1 MLDDLAGAE
10 PRPGTPDDAVG
21 GVVPALV
28 VRPPDE
34 AAAARVMAVAARH
47 GLSAVFRGGGTALD
61 WGGPPR
67 SADLLVDTA
76 ALTGIEHTADDL
88 VVTVGAGT
96 PVAELTD
103 VLAAAGQ
110 RLSADPVRAG
120 GTVGGMVATGVC
132 GPRRLLFGA
141 LRDLVIG
148 MTVVRADGVVTR
160 TGGRVVK
167 NVAGYDLAKLHTGG
181 LGTLGLITSVT
192 FRLHPAPPALRVVTA
207 AVSSRA
213 HGERM
218 AAALRA
224 RPVAPSA
231 VALDWPSEGGARL
244 HVVLEGMAE
253 GMGARVDGVRA
264 ALGGDTVVSER
275 LPEGWGLVPAR
286 GTLGFV
292 ACPPADSVAAAAWI
306 GELVRAADADVLV
319 RGSVPSGALYAAFP
333 PGTGTAVIAGVAE
346 AVRSRPGW
354 SLTLTRAEPHVREA
368 GVDPWGEVP
377 GIALMRSVKDALD
390 PEHRLAPGRFV
401 GGI

>member
-1 MLDDLAGAE
+1 MLDDLAGSG
-10 PRPGTPDDAVG
+10 PRPGTPGDVVG
-21 GVVPALV
+21 GVVPTV
-28 VRPPDE
+28 VARPRGE
-34 AAAARVMAVAARH
+34 ADAARVMAAAARH
-47 GLSAVFRGGGTALD
+47 GLSVVSRGGGTALD
-61 WGGPPR
+61 WGAPPR
-67 SADLLVDTA
+67 SVDLLVETA

-103 VLAAAGQ
+103 VLGAAGQ
-110 RLSADPVRAG
+110 RLSADPVRVG

-148 MTVVRADGVVTR
+148 MTVVRADGVLTR

-181 LGTLGLITSVT
+181 QGTLGMITSVT
-192 FRLHPAPPALRVVTA
+192 FRLHPTPPALRVVTA

-224 RPVAPSA
+224 RAVAPSA
-231 VALDWPSEGGARL
+231 VALDWPSEGGAHL

-253 GMGARVDGVRA
+253 GMTARVDGVRA

-292 ACPPADSVAAAAWI
+292 ACPPAESLAAAERI

-319 RGSVPSGALYAAFP
+319 RGSVPSGALHAVFP
-333 PGTGTAVIAGVAE
+333 PGTGADVIATAAE
-346 AVRSRPGW
+346 GVRSRPGW
-354 SLTLTRAEPHVREA
+354 SLTLMRAEQHVHEA
-368 GVDPWGEVP
+368 GVDLWGEVP
-377 GIALMRSVKDALD
+377 GLPLMRSVKDALD
-390 PEHRLAPGRFV
+390 PRHRLAPGRFV